1 MDDRL
6 YRSRDE
12 RMIAGVAGGLAERL
26 DLDPS
31 LVRIIWAVL
40 VLPTGF
46 LALLVYVVMAIVVPE
61 EPPAEAPLAEA
72 PAAAGEAAREAPTAP
87 AWADARVQRRAG
99 GDGGEGGRTPRR
111 HPRRR
116 GPPLPRPPAPARRR
130 LRPPL
135 AGRAHR
141 ARSRP
146 RPRLG
151 TPRVNR
157 ARSWG
162 VPARGRPDEP
172 RGSAPASRR
181 SPA

>member
-61 EPPAEAPLAEA
+61 EPAAVSPPAEA
-72 PAAAGEAAREAPTAP
+72 PAAAAADPTALQAAGMTPTAP
-87 AWADARVQRRAG
+87 AGTSWRTQRRAERVARRAARRA
-99 GDGGEGGRTPRR
+99 DGGNGAVVLGGILVVVGALFLARQFLPELDFDLLWPIALIVIGVALVLGAVRR
-111 HPRRR
+111 
-116 GPPLPRPPAPARRR
+116 A
-130 LRPPL
+130 
-135 AGRAHR
+135 
-141 ARSRP
+141 
-146 RPRLG
+146 
-151 TPRVNR
+151 
-157 ARSWG
+157 
-162 VPARGRPDEP
+162 
-172 RGSAPASRR
+172 
-181 SPA
+181 

>member
-72 PAAAGEAAREAPTAP
+72 PAAAGESAREAPTAP
-87 AWADARVQRRAG
+87 AWPDARVQRRAEREARRAARRA
-99 GDGGEGGRTPRR
+99 DGGKGAVILGGILVVVGALFLVRQLLPDVDFDLLWPAALIVLGVALVLGSVRR
-111 HPRRR
+111 
-116 GPPLPRPPAPARRR
+116 A
-130 LRPPL
+130 
-135 AGRAHR
+135 
-141 ARSRP
+141 
-146 RPRLG
+146 
-151 TPRVNR
+151 
-157 ARSWG
+157 
-162 VPARGRPDEP
+162 
-172 RGSAPASRR
+172 
-181 SPA
+181 

>member
-61 EPPAEAPLAEA
+61 ESAD
-72 PAAAGEAAREAPTAP
+72 ARLAPTAP
-87 AWADARVQRRAG
+87 TPTGDAAG
-99 GDGGEGGRTPRR
+99 TGAQASEAATAAVPP
-111 HPRRR
+111 HWR
-116 GPPLPRPPAPARRR
+116 GPPPPFPPPLR

-151 TPRVNR
+151 PPRVNR
-157 ARSWG
+157 AQELGCAGTRPASCAQR
-162 VPARGRPDEP
+162 PRARG
-172 RGSAPASRR
+172 PAG
-181 SPA
+181 PG

>member
-12 RMIAGVAGGLAERL
+12 RMVAGVAGGLAERL

-72 PAAAGEAAREAPTAP
+72 PAAAGESAREAPTAP
-87 AWADARVQRRAG
+87 ARPDARVQRRAARQRRG
-99 GDGGEGGRTPRR
+99 WREARRAARGADGGKGAVILGGILVVVGALFLVRQL
-111 HPRRR
+111 
-116 GPPLPRPPAPARRR
+116 LPDVDFDLLWPVA
-130 LRPPL
+130 LIV
-135 AGRAHR
+135 
-141 ARSRP
+141 
-146 RPRLG
+146 LG
-151 TPRVNR
+151 V
-157 ARSWG
+157 ALVLGS
-162 VPARGRPDEP
+162 GRPAGIAP
-172 RGSAPASRR
+172 R
-181 SPA
+181 

>member
-72 PAAAGEAAREAPTAP
+72 PAAAGESAREAPTAP
-87 AWADARVQRRAG
+87 AWPDARVQRRAEREARRAARRA
-99 GDGGEGGRTPRR
+99 DGGKGAVILGGILVVVGALFLVRQF
-111 HPRRR
+111 
-116 GPPLPRPPAPARRR
+116 LPDFDFDLLWPVALIVLGVALVVVSVRPA
-130 LRPPL
+130 
-135 AGRAHR
+135 
-141 ARSRP
+141 
-146 RPRLG
+146 
-151 TPRVNR
+151 
-157 ARSWG
+157 
-162 VPARGRPDEP
+162 
-172 RGSAPASRR
+172 
-181 SPA
+181 

>member
-72 PAAAGEAAREAPTAP
+72 PAASSSSWAPSSSSASSCPTSTSTSSGRPRSSCSESPSSSARYAARES
-87 AWADARVQRRAG
+87 RQELGCAG
-99 GDGGEGGRTPRR
+99 TR
-111 HPRRR
+111 
-116 GPPLPRPPAPARRR
+116 
-130 LRPPL
+130 
-135 AGRAHR
+135 
-141 ARSRP
+141 
-146 RPRLG
+146 
-151 TPRVNR
+151 
-157 ARSWG
+157 
-162 VPARGRPDEP
+162 
-172 RGSAPASRR
+172 PAS
-181 SPA
+181 

>member
-61 EPPAEAPLAEA
+61 ESAD
-72 PAAAGEAAREAPTAP
+72 ARLAPTAP
-87 AWADARVQRRAG
+87 TPTGDAAGTGAQASEAATAAVPPDWRAQRRA
-99 GDGGEGGRTPRR
+99 ERR
-111 HPRRR
+111 
-116 GPPLPRPPAPARRR
+116 ARR
-130 LRPPL
+130 
-135 AGRAHR
+135 A
-141 ARSRP
+141 
-146 RPRLG
+146 
-151 TPRVNR
+151 
-157 ARSWG
+157 
-162 VPARGRPDEP
+162 ARGSGGGNGAIVFGAILVVVGALFLVRQFLPDFDFDLLWPVALIVLGVALVLGSVRP
-172 RGSAPASRR
+172 A
-181 SPA
+181 

>member
-61 EPPAEAPLAEA
+61 ESAD
-72 PAAAGEAAREAPTAP
+72 ARLAPTAP
-87 AWADARVQRRAG
+87 TPTGDAAGTGAQASEAATAAVPPDWRAHRRA
-99 GDGGEGGRTPRR
+99 ERPA
-111 HPRRR
+111 
-116 GPPLPRPPAPARRR
+116 PPAP
-130 LRPPL
+130 P
-135 AGRAHR
+135 GR
-141 ARSRP
+141 
-146 RPRLG
+146 G
-151 TPRVNR
+151 GGNR
-157 ARSWG
+157 APVFR
-162 VPARGRPDEP
+162 
-172 RGSAPASRR
+172 
-181 SPA
+181 

>member
-61 EPPAEAPLAEA
+61 ESAD
-72 PAAAGEAAREAPTAP
+72 ARLAPTAP
-87 AWADARVQRRAG
+87 TPTGDAAGAGAAASGPWSSAPSSSAWAPSSSSASSCPTSASTSSGRSRSSCSESPSSSARSAPRETRPGAG
-99 GDGGEGGRTPRR
+99 GC
-111 HPRRR
+111 
-116 GPPLPRPPAPARRR
+116 RP
-130 LRPPL
+130 
-135 AGRAHR
+135 
-141 ARSRP
+141 
-146 RPRLG
+146 
-151 TPRVNR
+151 
-157 ARSWG
+157 
-162 VPARGRPDEP
+162 
-172 RGSAPASRR
+172 
-181 SPA
+181 

>member
-72 PAAAGEAAREAPTAP
+72 PAAAGESAREAPTAP
-87 AWADARVQRRAG
+87 AWPDARVQRRAEREARRAARRA
-99 GDGGEGGRTPRR
+99 DGGKGAVILGGILVVVGALFLVRQL
-111 HPRRR
+111 
-116 GPPLPRPPAPARRR
+116 LPDVDFDLLWPVALIVLGVALVLGSVRPA
-130 LRPPL
+130 
-135 AGRAHR
+135 
-141 ARSRP
+141 
-146 RPRLG
+146 
-151 TPRVNR
+151 
-157 ARSWG
+157 
-162 VPARGRPDEP
+162 
-172 RGSAPASRR
+172 
-181 SPA
+181 